1 MARRRTKRNVGRT
14 RKWNPVKHPGS
25 LKRLG
30 YDPDN
35 KTELAR
41 RRALGKAVKRYGY
54 KKTVQKLA
62 FLKGA
67 ARVPS
72 DVKRAVARDL
82 EWLKEKYGKKERRR

>member
-1 MARRRTKRNVGRT
+1 MARRRSKRRTKRTRT
-14 RKWNPVKHPGS
+14 WNPVRHPGS

-30 YDPDN
+30 YDPDD

-41 RRALGKAVKRYGY
+41 HRALAKAIKRYGY

-82 EWLKEKYGKKERRR
+82 EWLKKKYGKKRR